1 MKVLVTGAGGMVGRV
16 VSQYCLAQGD
26 SVSALDHKTLDI
38 SDHSKVH
45 SALQRLQP
53 EIVINCAAW
62 TDVDGCESD
71 QERAFA
77 ANATGPH
84 NLADSCALL
93 NARFVTISTDYVF
106 DGLKDGFYTEDDPP
120 NPQSVYGIS
129 KLEGELHSLEANPET
144 VVVRSGFIFGVG
156 GRNFLST
163 VVQRA
168 RNGEQVRAI
177 RDAFGTPTF
186 ANDLAAR
193 LRELAMTKASGV
205 FHVTN
210 SGGGVSYEEFA
221 RAALTSAGCRGIAV
235 EPVLMES
242 LKRPAPRPRNSS
254 LASVRSEASLLSAL
268 PDWRE
273 SLANFINSIDG

>member
-1 MKVLVTGAGGMVGRV
+1 MVGRA

-38 SDHSKVH
+38 SDHSKVR

-77 ANATGPH
+77 ANATGPQ
-84 NLADSCALL
+84 NLAEACALL

-129 KLEGELHSLEANPET
+129 KLEGELHSLEET
-144 VVVRSGFIFGVG
+144 LKLLLCAVV
-156 GRNFLST
+156 LY
-163 VVQRA
+163 
-168 RNGEQVRAI
+168 
-177 RDAFGTPTF
+177 
-186 ANDLAAR
+186 LA
-193 LRELAMTKASGV
+193 
-205 FHVTN
+205 
-210 SGGGVSYEEFA
+210 
-221 RAALTSAGCRGIAV
+221 SAGGI
-235 EPVLMES
+235 S
-242 LKRPAPRPRNSS
+242 
-254 LASVRSEASLLSAL
+254 
-268 PDWRE
+268 
-273 SLANFINSIDG
+273 